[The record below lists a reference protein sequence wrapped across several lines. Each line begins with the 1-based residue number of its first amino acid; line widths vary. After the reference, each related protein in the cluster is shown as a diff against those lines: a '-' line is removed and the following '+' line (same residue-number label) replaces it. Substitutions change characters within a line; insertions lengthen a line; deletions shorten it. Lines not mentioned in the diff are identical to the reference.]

1 MEGPHSDRD
10 PTESRPSPANR
21 SRRRARARRFG
32 LNRWSRAPT
41 LGVPPQHVRRRIRR
55 REPTLLLAVDPL
67 SAGWKTLV
75 FLIAFVLF
83 VAGGV
88 GYKPWGERVRLEALG
103 LAAFVFPFFW
113 DSWAAY

>member
-1 MEGPHSDRD
+1 M
-10 PTESRPSPANR
+10 
-21 SRRRARARRFG
+21 
-32 LNRWSRAPT
+32 
-41 LGVPPQHVRRRIRR
+41 
-55 REPTLLLAVDPL
+55 LLAVDPL

-75 FLIAFVLF
+75 FLIAFMLF

>member
-1 MEGPHSDRD
+1 MPPH
-10 PTESRPSPANR
+10 
-21 SRRRARARRFG
+21 ARAAANPSKG
-32 LNRWSRAPT
+32 A
-41 LGVPPQHVRRRIRR
+41 HV
-55 REPTLLLAVDPL
+55 LLAVDPL

-75 FLIAFVLF
+75 FLIAFALF